1 MAAAAAHRDGRQYVT
16 LGIDGEVFAVAGE
29 QGEEILD
36 LRPISHVPNAPACLL
51 GMIDMR
57 GRTVPVID
65 LRVKLGLPPVPP
77 TRHTRIVVLDVDLG
91 GSRLGLGLVADRV
104 FEVAEL
110 DGDAL
115 EAPPDIGLRW
125 RSDYIRGVG
134 RRGSALVIVFDLERL
149 FSAVAVAPASG

>member
-1 MAAAAAHRDGRQYVT
+1 MAVAAAQRDGRQYVT
-16 LGIDGEVFAVAGE
+16 LGIDGEVFAVAVE
-29 QGEEILD
+29 QVEEILD

-65 LRVKLGLPPVPP
+65 LRVKLGLPPAPP
-77 TRHTRIVVLDVDLG
+77 TPQTRIVVLDVTAG
-91 GSRLGLGLVADRV
+91 GRSLGLGLVADRV

-110 DGDAL
+110 DGGTL

-134 RRGSALVIVFDLERL
+134 RRGSALVIVLDLERL
-149 FSAVAVAPASG
+149 IAAADAAPAAG